1 MDFDQLLSA
10 ASEAMSAPESMVARS
25 ARARASATGVTPE
38 QILAEWAGV
47 DPGDAP
53 AAPAAPAAAP
63 AEPALAEPAAAESPA
78 VPPPAAVVDVEVVAP
93 VAATAEAE
101 AEPEPEPE
109 PEEPVE
115 VLVGSAGISAFKR
128 YTLPKWLTAAFVVVP
143 LAALFYA
150 ASFATGPEC
159 GNGGA
164 LAVDPVTGIAEN
176 CDGSE
181 FGFVGEDPL
190 ILGATLYTVDAAPA
204 CQACH
209 GAAGEGGAGPAL
221 ASGAVTDT
229 FPTCAD
235 HIEWVTLG
243 TTEWGQE
250 RGPTYGA
257 NNKTVGGFGLM
268 PGFAGGLTPR
278 EIAAVVL
285 YERVA
290 FGGLDAAAAETDCF
304 APFEA
309 TAAN

>member
-1 MDFDQLLSA
+1 
-10 ASEAMSAPESMVARS
+10 
-25 ARARASATGVTPE
+25 
-38 QILAEWAGV
+38 
-47 DPGDAP
+47 
-53 AAPAAPAAAP
+53 
-63 AEPALAEPAAAESPA
+63 
-78 VPPPAAVVDVEVVAP
+78 
-93 VAATAEAE
+93 VAATVEAEAE
-101 AEPEPEPE
+101 AEAEAEREPEPE
-109 PEEPVE
+109 PDEEPVE
-115 VLVGSAGISAFKR
+115 VLVGSAGIRAFKR
-128 YTLPKWLTAAFVVVP
+128 FTLPRWLTAAFVVVP

-159 GNGGA
+159 GSGGA

-190 ILGATLYTVDAAPA
+190 ILGATLYAVDAA

-229 FPTCAD
+229 FPTCDD
-235 HIEWVTLG
+235 HIEWVALG
-243 TTEWGQE
+243 TTGWGQE

-268 PGFAGGLTPR
+268 PGFDGGLTPQ

-285 YERVA
+285 YERVT
-290 FGGLDAAAAETDCF
+290 FGGLDATEAEADCF
-304 APFEA
+304 ASSEA
-309 TAAN
+309 IAAN

>member
-10 ASEAMSAPESMVARS
+10 ASQAMSVPESMVARS

-53 AAPAAPAAAP
+53 AAPAATSVEPAP
-63 AEPALAEPAAAESPA
+63 AEPASVEPASAEPATA
-78 VPPPAAVVDVEVVAP
+78 PPPAAAVDVEVVAP

-101 AEPEPEPE
+101 PEPEPE
-109 PEEPVE
+109 PDEEPME
-115 VLVGSAGISAFKR
+115 VLFGSAGIRAFKR
-128 YTLPKWLTAAFVVVP
+128 FTLPKWLTAAFVVVP

-164 LAVDPVTGIAEN
+164 LGVDPVTGIAEN

-190 ILGATLYTVDAAPA
+190 ILGATLYNVDAA

-209 GAAGEGGAGPAL
+209 GAAGGGGAGPAL
-221 ASGAVTDT
+221 ASGAVTET
-229 FPTCAD
+229 FPTCDD
-235 HIEWVTLG
+235 HIEWVALG
-243 TTEWGQE
+243 TTGWGQE

-268 PGFAGGLTPR
+268 PGFAGGLTPQ
-278 EIAAVVL
+278 EIAAVVF
-285 YERVA
+285 YERVT

-304 APFEA
+304 ASFEA
-309 TAAN
+309 IAAN

>member
-1 MDFDQLLSA
+1 
-10 ASEAMSAPESMVARS
+10 MSAPESIVGRS
-25 ARARASATGVTPE
+25 ARARASATGETPE
-38 QILAEWAGV
+38 QILAQWAGV

-53 AAPAAPAAAP
+53 AAPAAAS
-63 AEPALAEPAAAESPA
+63 AEPASAEPVPAEPAAAPT
-78 VPPPAAVVDVEVVAP
+78 PAAAVDVEVVAP

-101 AEPEPEPE
+101 AEAEPEPEPE
-109 PEEPVE
+109 PDEEPVE
-115 VLVGSAGISAFKR
+115 VLVGSAGIRAFKR
-128 YTLPKWLTAAFVVVP
+128 FTLPRWLTAAFVVVP

-190 ILGATLYTVDAAPA
+190 ILGATLYTVDAA

-209 GAAGEGGAGPAL
+209 GAAGGGGAGPAL
-221 ASGAVTDT
+221 ASGAVTAT
-229 FPTCAD
+229 FPTCDD
-235 HIEWVTLG
+235 HIDWVALG
-243 TTEWGQE
+243 TTGWSQE

-257 NNKTVGGFGLM
+257 NNKAVGGFGIM
-268 PGFAGGLTPR
+268 PGFAPSLTSQ
-278 EIAAVVL
+278 ELAAVVL
-285 YERVA
+285 YERVT
-290 FGGLDAAAAETDCF
+290 FGGLDAAEAEADCF
-304 APFEA
+304 ASSEA

>member
-10 ASEAMSAPESMVARS
+10 ASQAMSAPEAIVARS
-25 ARARASATGVTPE
+25 ARARASATGATPE
-38 QILAEWAGV
+38 QILAQWAGV

-53 AAPAAPAAAP
+53 AAPAAAAVEPAP
-63 AEPALAEPAAAESPA
+63 AQPASAEPAAA
-78 VPPPAAVVDVEVVAP
+78 PPPAAAVDVEVVAP
-93 VAATAEAE
+93 VAATVEAE

-109 PEEPVE
+109 PEPDEEPVE
-115 VLVGSAGISAFKR
+115 ILVASAGIRAFR
-128 YTLPKWLTAAFVVVP
+128 RFTLPRWLTAAFVVVP

-159 GNGGA
+159 GKGGA

-190 ILGATLYTVDAAPA
+190 ILGATLYTVGAA

-209 GAAGEGGAGPAL
+209 GAAGGGGAGPAL
-221 ASGAVTDT
+221 ANGAVTAT
-229 FPTCAD
+229 FPTCDD
-235 HIEWVTLG
+235 HIEWVALG
-243 TTEWGQE
+243 TTGWGQE

-257 NNKTVGGFGLM
+257 NGKAVGGFGLM
-268 PGFAGGLTPR
+268 PGFAGGLTSE

-285 YERVA
+285 YERVT
-290 FGGLDAAAAETDCF
+290 FGGLDAAEAEADCF
-304 APFEA
+304 ASSEA